1 VEIGERVKI
10 FARRSLLLVCS
21 AGFLF
26 ATVAFAEE
34 SDNNS
39 FWPITGEY
47 VAEGTYVGGGDVQR
61 GPDRKVSDFD
71 EIDSELRFVLTPRTK
86 IGVLRLGAEWER
98 FSFGFP
104 EKTALPNTLQSFS
117 TVIGL
122 DMQFS
127 DSIIIRAEGQPGLYN
142 TGLGHLDWDDFNL
155 PFLVGGTYI
164 FSPNLQLV
172 LGVSVDVE
180 RKYPVIPAAGLRWKL
195 GPQWLLDAVLPTPRL
210 QYEISRD
217 VALYVGA
224 TFKETSFRVDDDFG
238 DSHGIP
244 RLNNAIV
251 TYSELRTG
259 AGFDWKISRIVTFTG
274 EVGYQPYRDFDFY
287 RAEVRYHQDGGAP
300 YGTISLH
307 GAF

>member
-1 VEIGERVKI
+1 VKI
-10 FARRSLLLVCS
+10 LAHRS
-21 AGFLF
+21 F
-26 ATVAFAEE
+26 VAFAWASFVLAIPTFADET
-34 SDNNS
+34 DNNW
-39 FWPITGEY
+39 FWPLTGEY

-61 GPDRKVSDFD
+61 GPHKIVSDLD
-71 EIDSELRFVLTPRTK
+71 EIDSTLRFVLTPRTK
-86 IGVLRLGAEWER
+86 FGVLRLGAEWER
-98 FSFGFP
+98 FSFGLP
-104 EKTALPNTLQSFS
+104 DGAALPNTLQSFS
-117 TVIGL
+117 AVIGL

-127 DSIIIRAEGQPGLYN
+127 DSILVRAEAQPGLYN
-142 TGLGHLDWDDFNL
+142 SGLGHLSWDDFNL

-164 FSPNLQLV
+164 YSPNVQLV

-180 RKYPVIPAAGLRWKL
+180 RNYPVIPVAGLRWKL

-210 QYEISRD
+210 QYEMNRYLT
-217 VALYVGA
+217 LYAGA
-224 TFKETSFRVDDDFG
+224 TVKETNFRVDDQFG
-238 DSHGIP
+238 EAHGIP

-251 TYSELRTG
+251 TYSEVRTG
-259 AGFDWKISRIVTFTG
+259 AGFDWKISPIVTFTG